1 MRSSDLKTGS
11 HLTLSQTSSLS
22 PLLELFRRG
31 NNSRSAVG
39 AMRHRESAAGLHARD
54 LTETTPKA
62 KSRTPVPNK
71 NSERGEKSRV
81 LRFTAMMSPAW
92 VVPQDRLASQTR
104 GDYVDIN
111 SKR

>member
-11 HLTLSQTSSLS
+11 HLTLSQTSNLS

-62 KSRTPVPNK
+62 KSRPPVPNK
-71 NSERGEKSRV
+71 APKAAKS
-81 LRFTAMMSPAW
+81 LE
-92 VVPQDRLASQTR
+92 
-104 GDYVDIN
+104 I
-111 SKR
+111 

>member
-62 KSRTPVPNK
+62 KSRTLCLTKTPK
-71 NSERGEKSRV
+71 GAKS
-81 LRFTAMMSPAW
+81 LEF
-92 VVPQDRLASQTR
+92 
-104 GDYVDIN
+104 
-111 SKR
+111 